1 MLADKIPLYQR
12 EMLVMEEKLHQIC
25 VGNYITDNYLD
36 FPNPAYCNFLLSTVP
51 VIENLAKDLHQ
62 ELATQFPN
70 LAAFEEKEKF
80 DYDSLKFLDNALNLA
95 PKQIQIASNL
105 VVLSSA
111 NRTLYPLLNAYS
123 KDQGERPN
131 WILSYQSFKHEYSSV
146 YQSTTQ
152 SMSENNSFNVPDIIY
167 SRIPTARTVLE
178 TASAYFLLFCVAKS
192 LPLEEHIPYGD
203 FDPKFGSKI
212 FTATFT
218 RPLFSSFT
226 VTLDNSNLQK
236 VTKWQESLFIVKDPD
251 DYIIALHNKFT
262 TGFNQIKQEMLE
274 TPDFLAFCAKLPDT
288 QNSNSF
294 EYLAYKYGEATGNTQ
309 WYSRI
314 TSLSSQLYSA
324 YLSNWMGQ
332 DIAFMRANKSEPVVV
347 LNTYKENDPIY
358 DYYKI
363 NNS

>member
-1 MLADKIPLYQR
+1 MLADKMPLYQR

-25 VGNYITDNYLD
+25 VDNYITDNYLD

-62 ELATQFPN
+62 ELATQFPD
-70 LAAFEEKEKF
+70 LAAFKEKEKF

-111 NRTLYPLLNAYS
+111 NRTFYPLLNAYS

-146 YQSTTQ
+146 YQATTQ

-167 SRIPTARTVLE
+167 SRIPAARTVLE
-178 TASAYFLLFCVAKS
+178 AASAYFLLFCVAKS
-192 LPLEEHIPYGD
+192 LPLEKPMQYGD

-226 VTLDNSNLQK
+226 LTLDNSNLQK
-236 VTKWQESLFIVKDPD
+236 ITKWQESLFIVKDPD

-262 TGFNQIKQEMLE
+262 TGFNQIKQELLE

-288 QNSNSF
+288 QKSNHF
-294 EYLAYKYGEATGNTQ
+294 EYLAYKYGEATGDTK

-314 TSLSSQLYSA
+314 TSLSSKLYNE
-324 YLSNWMGQ
+324 YLSNWMNQ
-332 DIAFMRANKSEPVVV
+332 DITFMRANKSEPVVV

>member
-1 MLADKIPLYQR
+1 MPLYQR

-70 LAAFEEKEKF
+70 LAAFKEKEKF

-146 YQSTTQ
+146 YQATTIVSTILCK
-152 SMSENNSFNVPDIIY
+152 FF
-167 SRIPTARTVLE
+167 
-178 TASAYFLLFCVAKS
+178 SA
-192 LPLEEHIPYGD
+192 
-203 FDPKFGSKI
+203 
-212 FTATFT
+212 
-218 RPLFSSFT
+218 
-226 VTLDNSNLQK
+226 
-236 VTKWQESLFIVKDPD
+236 
-251 DYIIALHNKFT
+251 
-262 TGFNQIKQEMLE
+262 
-274 TPDFLAFCAKLPDT
+274 TP
-288 QNSNSF
+288 
-294 EYLAYKYGEATGNTQ
+294 
-309 WYSRI
+309 
-314 TSLSSQLYSA
+314 
-324 YLSNWMGQ
+324 
-332 DIAFMRANKSEPVVV
+332 PVCFVRSH
-347 LNTYKENDPIY
+347 T
-358 DYYKI
+358 
-363 NNS
+363 